1 MSLPATNPLLESLQ
15 YEAWYRGNLTWKFH
29 SAQKLIDKTF
39 KESKSPLFVGN
50 CSRQLGKSFWAVCK
64 AIEQA
69 LKKPKSQIRYGAAF
83 HTDLVEFIIPAFEK
97 VMEDCPPAIKGKY
110 KSSGTSYVFPNG
122 SKIKL
127 VGLDKNPNGLRGS
140 TLDLII
146 LDECGFVT
154 KLDYIYKSVI
164 IPATMHRPEARVI
177 LISTPPATPA
187 HDFIEYSQKAEV
199 EGGYAC
205 FTIYDNPMI
214 NEATIERL
222 MKESGGEDSTTFR
235 REYLCEF
242 VTDQDLAIIGSWKDS
257 YVQDIERDEFFQY
270 YHTYVGM
277 DMGVNDFTAVIFGY
291 YDFKRAALVVTDEFT
306 MNGPAINTDILA
318 KTIKAKEE
326 AIWPGKTV
334 FRRVADNNW
343 PILINDFSYLH
354 NLTFIATNKDE
365 KHAMINEL
373 KILIDAGRIIVHP
386 RCKQLIGCLKYGV
399 WDNKRKQFARSKVY
413 GHYDHLDALIYLS
426 RNIAQNTNPIPADHG
441 FENHRSWLGNV
452 SKQRVSPNA
461 KTVSQIFGP
470 KKSN

>member
-1 MSLPATNPLLESLQ
+1 MSNRLQ
-15 YEAWYRGNLTWKFH
+15 AQQEAWHRGNLSWKFH

-50 CSRQLGKSFWAVCK
+50 CSRQFGKSFWAVCK

-69 LKKPKSQIRYGAAF
+69 LRQPKSQIRYGAAF

-97 VMEDCPPAIKGKY
+97 VMEDCPASIRGVFKK
-110 KSSGTSYVFPNG
+110 SGTSYIFPNG

-127 VGLDKNPNGLRGS
+127 VGLDKNPDGLRGN
-140 TLDLII
+140 TFDLII
-146 LDECGFVT
+146 LDECGFVSN
-154 KLDYIYKSVI
+154 LDYLYKSVI
-164 IPATMHRPEARVI
+164 IPGTMHRPDARVI
-177 LISTPPATPA
+177 LISTPPSTPA

-214 NEATIERL
+214 DQDTIDRL
-222 MKESGGEDSTTFR
+222 MKESGGEDSTTWR

-242 VTDQDLAIIGSWKDS
+242 VTDSDLAIIGSWKDS
-257 YVQDIERDEFFQY
+257 YVQDIPRDEYFQY

-277 DMGVNDFTAVIFGY
+277 DMGVNDLTACIFGY
-291 YDFKRAALVVTDEFT
+291 YDFKRASLIITDEFH
-306 MNGPAINTDILA
+306 MNGPEINTDILA
-318 KTIKAKEE
+318 KKIKSKEE
-326 AIWPGKTV
+326 EIWPGKQV

-343 PILINDFSYLH
+343 PIMINDFSYLH

-373 KILIDAGRIIVHP
+373 KILIDSGRIIVHP

-426 RNIAQNTNPIPADHG
+426 RNIAQNSNPIPLSHG
-441 FENHRSWLGNV
+441 HENHSSWLGGI
-452 SKQRVSPNA
+452 KKLDVSPNA
-461 KTVSQIFGP
+461 KAVSQIFKP